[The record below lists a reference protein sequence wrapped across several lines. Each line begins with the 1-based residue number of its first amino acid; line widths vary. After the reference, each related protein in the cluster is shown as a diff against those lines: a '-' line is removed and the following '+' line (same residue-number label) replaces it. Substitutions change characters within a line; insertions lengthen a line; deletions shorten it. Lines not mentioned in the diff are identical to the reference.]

1 LLVGRLSYRLLELRC
16 SPQGHL
22 FDKECIYEALLHQ
35 KKALKRQ
42 RRLWK
47 EQNMKLKEEEMAK
60 ERAKRTALLTAF
72 ERTETALLPAIVPT
86 SVLASTETMS
96 RAPVSTTTN
105 SATTLSS
112 EEPPPRPAQLAQN
125 TEERSTQLTA
135 YWVPALT
142 PTAPPTPISKPSKTT
157 YCLEGKH
164 PLTLKELIPV
174 HFTVVPTSSL
184 DKQSTSQNSK
194 SEIGSGE
201 GGDGDVHDEA
211 SRREYMCPLCTK
223 TLNNVLRAVLLRGC
237 GHVLCVHCT
246 QQFVVP
252 SKVCAVCNEPCASEN
267 DRIFLQTGG
276 TGYAGHDQ
284 ERLQAVKKTPAPW
297 I

>member
-1 LLVGRLSYRLLELRC
+1 LKIFCSLLC

-42 RRLWK
+42 RRLWE
-47 EQNMKLKEEEMAK
+47 EQQMKLKEEEIAK
-60 ERAKRTALLTAF
+60 ERAKQTELLNVF
-72 ERTETALLPAIVPT
+72 EKTENSLLPTTTNATTT
-86 SVLASTETMS
+86 STSSSSSLSSSLKSRVSSSETMS
-96 RAPVSTTTN
+96 KVTTG
-105 SATTLSS
+105 LLPDG
-112 EEPPPRPAQLAQN
+112 PPPRPSQLAQN
-125 TEERSTQLTA
+125 TEERATQISA

-142 PTAPPTPISKPSKTT
+142 PSAPPTLIPKPPKTT
-157 YCLEGKH
+157 YCLEGNH

-174 HFTVVPTSSL
+174 HFTLVPNSTTS
-184 DKQSTSQNSK
+184 DKQTNRNSSREK
-194 SEIGSGE
+194 TEE
-201 GGDGDVHDEA
+201 TNDE
-211 SRREYMCPLCTK
+211 SLQEEYMCPLCAK
-223 TLNNVLRAVLLRGC
+223 TLNNVLRAVLMRGC

-246 QQFVVP
+246 QKFVVS
-252 SKVCAVCNEPCASEN
+252 SKACAVCNEPCPSES
-267 DRIFLQTGG
+267 DRIPLQTGG